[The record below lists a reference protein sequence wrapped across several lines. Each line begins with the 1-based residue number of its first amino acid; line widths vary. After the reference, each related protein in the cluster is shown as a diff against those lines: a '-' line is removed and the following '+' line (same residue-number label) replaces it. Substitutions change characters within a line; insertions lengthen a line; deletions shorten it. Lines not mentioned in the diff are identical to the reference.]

1 MGVPT
6 LNASLSVAHR
16 TLSPERRRVAE
27 DILARLSAY
36 EPMRVILFGSFARD
50 ESDEVSDIDL
60 VIIKET
66 DEDFFSRIRKVLQI
80 LNLKTGID
88 VLVYTPGEFRTMKE
102 QGNVLIETVLEEGI
116 VLYG

>member
-1 MGVPT
+1 MSTIPSIQ
-6 LNASLSVAHR
+6 LQ
-16 TLSPERRRVAE
+16 TLSPKRRRLVE
-27 DILARLSAY
+27 DILVRVAPY
-36 EPMRVILFGSFARD
+36 EPMQVILFGSVARD

-66 DEDFFSRIRKVLQI
+66 AEDFFSRIRKVLQI

-88 VLVYTPGEFRTMKE
+88 VLVYTPGEFRAMQE